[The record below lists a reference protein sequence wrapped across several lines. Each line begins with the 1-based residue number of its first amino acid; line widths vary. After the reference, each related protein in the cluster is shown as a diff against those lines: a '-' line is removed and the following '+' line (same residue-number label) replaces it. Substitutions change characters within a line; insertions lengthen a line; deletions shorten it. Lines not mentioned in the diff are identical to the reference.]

1 MDVSLN
7 DVLYGL
13 FAFSVF
19 LGIIFGI
26 PGLIKEDDD
35 ESV

>member
-13 FAFSVF
+13 FGFSVF

-26 PGLIKEDDD
+26 PGLVEDDD
-35 ESV
+35 DD